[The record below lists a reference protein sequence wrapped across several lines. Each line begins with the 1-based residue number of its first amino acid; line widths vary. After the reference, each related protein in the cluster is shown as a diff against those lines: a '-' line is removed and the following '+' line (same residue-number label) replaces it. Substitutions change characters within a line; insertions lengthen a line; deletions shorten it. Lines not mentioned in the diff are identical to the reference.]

1 MNTNNLTGLEKWNLL
16 VSGQDAPKMV
26 SPLCDDWSL
35 DVPYYWPFEG
45 ADPCPPGHRL
55 HGIGQQIAMA
65 GACGYDP
72 TFLCGVPF
80 PARRAEA
87 NPRVTT
93 TAIDGGTEVTTVYD
107 TPYGELKSIV
117 QKKTSLHE
125 VKPFFETED
134 DYRRMA
140 WVIRQQIDYDED
152 AAVAAGLEQKK
163 IFGQH
168 GPMGTWW
175 NPPCQIAF
183 SEQGIYHLA
192 DWPDAVAECVAAH
205 RELGTKQIATLR
217 KAGFDY
223 LFYCV
228 SSTEMISPA
237 FFEKYCAHDVEETLA
252 QWRGLGGWILWHSCG
267 RISAFIERGYYNR
280 YKPEVFETM
289 SEPPVGD
296 LPSLAWGRQRL
307 DRAIVTKGNVPLNIM
322 LYGTPQDVRNDVA
335 RIRQQTQGYRHVVG
349 LSDDILK
356 NTPLA
361 NMRAFVDASRE

>member
-1 MNTNNLTGLEKWNLL
+1 MKKTELTSLEKWTLL
-16 VSGQDAPKMV
+16 VSGQDVPKMV

-55 HGIGQQIAMA
+55 HGISQMIAMA

-72 TFLCGVPF
+72 TFVCGVPF
-80 PARRAEA
+80 NSRRVQA
-87 NPRVTT
+87 RVTT
-93 TAIDGGTEVTTVYD
+93 TAIDGGTETTTAYD
-107 TPYGELKSIV
+107 TPYGELKNVV
-117 QKKTSLHE
+117 QKKVSLHE

-140 WVIRQQIDYDED
+140 WVVRQQADYDED
-152 AAVAAGLEQKK
+152 ATVAAGLEQKK
-163 IFGQH
+163 LFGDH

-175 NPPCQIAF
+175 GPPSQIVV
-183 SEQGIYHLA
+183 SEQGFYHLA
-192 DWPDAVAECVAAH
+192 DWPDAVADCIAAH
-205 RELGTKQIATLR
+205 RELMSRQLGTLR

-228 SSTEMISPA
+228 SATEMISPSFYETHCEA
-237 FFEKYCAHDVEETLA
+237 DIGATLA
-252 QWRGLGGWILWHSCG
+252 QWRGMGGWILWHSCG
-267 RISAFIERGYYNR
+267 RIKAFIERGYYNR
-280 YKPEVFETM
+280 YKPEVIETM

-307 DRAIVTKGNVPLNIM
+307 DRAIVTKGNMPLNIL
-322 LYGTPQDVRNDVA
+322 LYGTPQEVRDDVA
-335 RIRQQTQGYRHVVG
+335 RIRQQTQGYRHVMG

-361 NMRAFVDASRE
+361 NMQAFVEAARE

>member
-1 MNTNNLTGLEKWNLL
+1 MNTNELTGLEKWNLL
-16 VSGQDAPKMV
+16 VSGQDVPKMV

-45 ADPCPPGHRL
+45 AEPHPPGHTY
-55 HGIGQQIAMA
+55 HWHGQQIAMA

-80 PARRAEA
+80 PARRTEA
-87 NPRVTT
+87 KARVTT
-93 TAIDGGTEVTTVYD
+93 AAIDGGTETTTVYD
-107 TPYGELKSIV
+107 TPYGELKNIV
-117 QKKTSLHE
+117 QRKTSQHE
-125 VKPFFETED
+125 VKPFCETED

-140 WVIRQQIDYDED
+140 WLVRQQADYDED

-163 IFGQH
+163 IFGHH
-168 GPMGTWW
+168 GPMGIWW
-175 NPPCQIAF
+175 SPPSQMAV
-183 SEQGIYHLA
+183 SEQGFYHLA
-192 DWPDAVAECVAAH
+192 DWPDAVEECFAAH
-205 RELGTKQIATLR
+205 REMMTRQLGTLR
-217 KAGFDY
+217 KAGYDY

-237 FFEKYCAHDVEETLA
+237 FFEHYCARDIEATLA
-252 QWRGLGGWILWHSCG
+252 KWRGMGGWVLWHSCG

-296 LPSLAWGRQRL
+296 LPDLAWGRRRL

-322 LYGTPQDVRNDVA
+322 LHGTPQQVRDDVA
-335 RIRQQTQGYRHVVG
+335 RIRRQTRGYRHVVG

-361 NMRAFVDASRE
+361 NMRAFVEAARE